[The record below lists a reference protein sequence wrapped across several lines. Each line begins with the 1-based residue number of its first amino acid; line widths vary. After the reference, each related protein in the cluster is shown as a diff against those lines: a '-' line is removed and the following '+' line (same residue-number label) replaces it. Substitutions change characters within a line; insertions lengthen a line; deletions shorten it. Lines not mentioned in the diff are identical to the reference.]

1 MQEALNNVHKHAAA
15 TQVKVALERRRGR
28 TVLTVA
34 DNGIGLVASSASALP
49 GGQRRGLGLLG
60 MHERAMLIGGQL
72 DITSTPGRGTT
83 VTLLLP

>member
-28 TVLTVA
+28 TVLSVA
-34 DNGIGLVASSASALP
+34 DNGIGLVASASGAQS
-49 GGQRRGLGLLG
+49 GQRRGLGLLG

-72 DITSTPGRGTT
+72 DIVSTPGRGTT
-83 VTLLLP
+83 VTLALP